1 MRRATLRAWL
11 ELMRLSNA
19 PTVVSN
25 VLAGAAAG
33 ELAQPGRSGLPLG
46 ALLQVLLGALHCY
59 WAGMILNDAFDARV
73 DATERPFR
81 PIPSGRVP
89 VARARAV
96 GLAMLAIGTALLA
109 FAGMPADGSG
119 GIVGSATFPWAVLLG
134 ACVLAYDVLHLQL
147 PGASG
152 LVAGCRALVIVIA
165 ALAVSPAAPWP
176 VVAWI
181 ALPLLAYVLGVG
193 IAARD
198 EMVGLRGPARAV
210 AWALPALACVAPAG
224 VRWFAGIEPPAE
236 AWMGHAALGCMG
248 LAVVTAFLGTHAACS
263 GRVPAAVGRWLGAI
277 PAADA
282 AACFALGRPGMAI
295 ACVAAWAAAALLRQ
309 RIAAS

>member
-1 MRRATLRAWL
+1 MRAWL

-33 ELAQPGRSGLPLG
+33 ALAQPGRAGLPLV
-46 ALLQVLLGALHCY
+46 ALVQVLLGALLCY

-73 DATERPFR
+73 DAAERPFR

-89 VARARAV
+89 VAQARAV
-96 GLAMLAIGTALLA
+96 GLAMLSIGTALLA

-165 ALAVSPAAPWP
+165 ALAVAPAAPWP

-198 EMVGLRGPARAV
+198 EMVGLRGPARTV
-210 AWALPALACVAPAG
+210 AWALPALACAAPAG
-224 VRWFAGIEPPAE
+224 VRWFAGIEPPGE
-236 AWMGHAALGCMG
+236 SWMGHAALGCMG
-248 LAVVTAFLGTHAACS
+248 LAVATALLGTRAARA
-263 GRVPAAVGRWLGAI
+263 GRVPVAVGRWLGAI

-282 AACFALGRPGMAI
+282 AACFALGCPGPAV
-295 ACVAAWAAAALLRQ
+295 ACVAAWAVAALLRQ

>member
-1 MRRATLRAWL
+1 MTRVTLHAWL

-25 VLAGAAAG
+25 VLAGVAAG
-33 ELAQPGRSGLPLG
+33 AMVHPGAEGIPAWATG
-46 ALLQVLLGALHCY
+46 QVLLGALLCY
-59 WAGMILNDAFDARV
+59 SAGMVLNDAFDARA
-73 DATERPFR
+73 DAAERPSR
-81 PIPSGRVP
+81 PIPSGRI
-89 VARARAV
+89 ALALARAV
-96 GLAMLAIGTALLA
+96 GLVMLAVGTALLA

-134 ACVLAYDVLHLQL
+134 SCVLAYDVLHLQL

-152 LVAGCRALVIVIA
+152 LVAGCRALVVAIA
-165 ALAVSPAAPWP
+165 ALAVSPQAPWP

-181 ALPLLAYVLGVG
+181 ALPLLAYVLCVG

-198 EMVGLRGPARAV
+198 EVAGLRGPARVV
-210 AWALPALACVAPAG
+210 AWALPALAVVAPVG
-224 VRWFAGIEPPAE
+224 VRWMAAIEPPAE
-236 AWMGHAALGCMG
+236 PWSMPLTAACIA
-248 LAVVTAFLGTHAACS
+248 LAASTAFLGLRAARA
-263 GRVPAAVGRWLGAI
+263 GRVPMAVGRWLGAI

-282 AACFALGRPGMAI
+282 AVCLALGRPGLAG
-295 ACVAAWAAAALLRQ
+295 ACACAWAAAALLRR

>member
-1 MRRATLRAWL
+1 MRRGTLHAWL

-33 ELAQPGRSGLPLG
+33 ALLRPAGQDLPLWAAG
-46 ALLQVLLGALHCY
+46 QVLLGALLCY

-73 DATERPFR
+73 DAAERPFR

-89 VARARAV
+89 VAHARAV
-96 GLAMLAIGTALLA
+96 GLVMLAVGTALLA

-134 ACVLAYDVLHLQL
+134 SCVLAYDVLHLQL

-152 LVAGCRALVIVIA
+152 LVAGCRALVVVVA
-165 ALAVSPAAPWP
+165 ALAVSSAAPWP

-181 ALPLLAYVLGVG
+181 ALPLLAYVLCVG

-198 EMVGLRGPARAV
+198 EVVGLRGPARVV
-210 AWALPALACVAPAG
+210 AWALPALAAVAPVG
-224 VRWFAGIEPPAE
+224 VRWMAGIEPPAE
-236 AWMGHAALGCMG
+236 PWSMPLTAACIA
-248 LAVVTAFLGTHAACS
+248 LAASTAFLGLRAARA
-263 GRVPAAVGRWLGAI
+263 GRVPTAVGRWLGAI

-282 AACFALGRPGMAI
+282 AICLALGRPGLAA
-295 ACVAAWAAAALLRQ
+295 ACACAWAAAALLRQ